1 MFILLLLLLSFL
13 PLLLSHSS
21 PIIGILTLPSTASPS
36 YPSSSFS
43 YFGAS
48 YVKFLESAGARVLP
62 IPYDLEFEEMERIFR
77 KINGLLLPGGGSS
90 LWIIE
95 NEVSKQGFAN
105 VTLASKFLVQ
115 LAIEANNRGDF
126 FPIWGTCLGLEMML
140 MDISEEAGILDEFNS
155 ENHHE
160 DLLFVKGNSRM
171 WEGLN
176 EHLKN
181 YAMLHKP
188 AFFYHKYGKRYDR
201 FVENKKL
208 RGFFDVNT
216 VSRDFDD
223 VWFVSSAEGRKLP
236 FYISQF
242 HPEIAVFEWKK
253 DVKANHEEEAILIS
267 QHLGNFFVKEARK
280 NGHRFGMGE
289 EEELLIYNYS
299 SVKVEE
305 FYEQVY
311 FFKNRK

>member
-1 MFILLLLLLSFL
+1 MILFIFLSVI
-13 PLLLSHSS
+13 PLLFSHTS

-36 YPSSSFS
+36 YPASSFS

-48 YVKFLESAGARVLP
+48 YVKFIESAGARVVP
-62 IPYDLEFEEMERIFR
+62 IPYDSEFEEIERIFK

-90 LWIIE
+90 LWIVE
-95 NEVSKQGFAN
+95 NETKKQGFAN

-115 LAIEANNRGDF
+115 LAIEANKRGDF
-126 FPIWGTCLGLEMML
+126 FPIWGTCLGLEMMI
-140 MDISEEAGILDEFNS
+140 MDISEEAAVLDEFNS
-155 ENHHE
+155 ENHHQ
-160 DLLFVKGNSRM
+160 DLIFVKGNSRM
-171 WEGLN
+171 WDGLSDD
-176 EHLKN
+176 LKN

-188 AFFYHKYGKRYDR
+188 AFFYHKYGKRYES
-201 FVENKKL
+201 FIENERL
-208 RGFFDVNT
+208 EWFFDVNT

-223 VWFVSSAEGRKLP
+223 VWFVSSAEGKKFP
-236 FYISQF
+236 FYITQF

-253 DVKANHEEEAILIS
+253 DVKANHEEESVLIS
-267 QHLGNFFVKEARK
+267 QHLGNFFVKEARR
-280 NGHRFGMGE
+280 NEHRFEMGE

-299 SVKVEE
+299 PVRVEE

>member
-1 MFILLLLLLSFL
+1 MFLLIFISFL
-13 PLLLSHSS
+13 PFLLSHSF
-21 PIIGILTLPSTASPS
+21 PVIGILTLPSTASPS
-36 YPSSSFS
+36 YPSTSFS

-48 YVKFLESAGARVLP
+48 YVKFLESAGASVLP
-62 IPYDLEFEEMERIFR
+62 IPYDLEFEEMEKIFR

-95 NEVSKQGFAN
+95 NENNKLGFAN

-126 FPIWGTCLGLEMML
+126 FPIWGTCLGLEMMI
-140 MDISEEAGILDEFNS
+140 MDISEEAAVLDEFNS

-160 DLLFVKGNSRM
+160 DLLFVKGDSRM
-171 WEGLN
+171 WNGLSGD
-176 EHLKN
+176 LKS

-201 FVENKKL
+201 FVEHKIL
-208 RGFFDVNT
+208 GSFFDVNT

-223 VWFVSSAEGRKLP
+223 VWFVSSAEGKKYP
-236 FYISQF
+236 FYIAQF

-253 DVKANHEEEAILIS
+253 DVKANHEEEADLIS

-280 NGHRFGMGE
+280 NEHRFEMGE
-289 EEELLIYNYS
+289 EEGLLIYNYS
-299 SVKVEE
+299 PIKVEE

-311 FFKNRK
+311 FFKNR